1 MEPIDPTTE
10 NERRFE
16 EYQLGLE
23 SLNSKELSFV
33 ANIIHLMAIDN
44 MVVKGTNDVR
54 IAELLEPLK
63 GKNHPVRSCLGL
75 SPENRVK
82 RAIEQLLIELGVK
95 VRES

>member
-33 ANIIHLMAIDN
+33 VNMAH
-44 MVVKGTNDVR
+44 MLR
-54 IAELLEPLK
+54 EMQK
-63 GKNHPVRSCLGL
+63 GKDSSIVINNYAVNTDKFIIIMEHNSNLN
-75 SPENRVK
+75 E
-82 RAIEQLLIELGVK
+82 
-95 VRES
+95 